1 MLLLELLQVRQQEVV
16 VPKWL
21 HEALKRSARKKGL
34 KGKRKK
40 AYIHGT
46 LQKHK
51 KRKKGRKKLAR
62 P

>member
-1 MLLLELLQVRQQEVV
+1 M
-16 VPKWL
+16 PKWL

-40 AYIHGT
+40 RYVYGT
-46 LQKHK
+46 LSKHK
-51 KRKKGRKKLAR
+51 KKKKKKIAR